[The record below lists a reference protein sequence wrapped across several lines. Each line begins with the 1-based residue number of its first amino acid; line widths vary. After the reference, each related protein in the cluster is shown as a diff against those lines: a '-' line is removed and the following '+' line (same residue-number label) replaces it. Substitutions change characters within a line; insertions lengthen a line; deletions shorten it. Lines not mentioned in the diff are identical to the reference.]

1 MLRIARNSLALMLG
15 ALGTPLAA
23 AAADWTTTDFRGA
36 YVDDWALPADDAISI
51 EMGTRY
57 WYALGAHRMDV
68 IGDSYASDDASH
80 IIELHLRID
89 DLSTGFYLKGLAGYA
104 AAINSSYSTPA
115 TGGTVKSQSGN
126 IGYVGADIG
135 YAPVATDGFR
145 FGGFVGYQY
154 WNDSPD
160 MGRQNFLLATG
171 GGASEPN
178 NLHYNMLRLGLTGTA
193 ELGDMFDITAEAA
206 VIPYASV
213 GGTYGAFTVSG
224 PGGNVQGSAAELS
237 GGWLYGA
244 AGEVMARF
252 HPTENWTIGVG
263 GRAWYLKGEADVNF
277 STRDPLSPGDQQDW
291 ITKTEEFSTLRYGLL
306 GEITYRF

>member
-1 MLRIARNSLALMLG
+1 MSRIARNSLALALG
-15 ALGTPLAA
+15 ALAAPLAA
-23 AAADWTTTDFRGA
+23 SAADWTKTDFRGA
-36 YVDDWALPADDAISI
+36 YVDDWARPADDAISI
-51 EMGTRY
+51 ELGTRY

-68 IGDSYASDDASH
+68 IGDSYTSEDTSH
-80 IIELHLRID
+80 IVELHLRID
-89 DLSTGFYLKGLAGYA
+89 DHTTDFYLKGLAGYA
-104 AAINSSYSTPA
+104 AAIHSSYSTPA
-115 TGGTVKSQSGN
+115 TGGTMESQSGN
-126 IGYVGADIG
+126 IGYAGADIG
-135 YAPVATDGFR
+135 MTPVGTDNFR

-160 MGRQNFLLATG
+160 MGRENFTTVSG
-171 GGASEPN
+171 GGDSEVN

-193 ELGDMFDITAEAA
+193 KLGDKFDITAEAA

-213 GGTYGAFTVSG
+213 GGTYGAFTVTG
-224 PGGNVQGSAAELS
+224 PGGNVQGSPAELS

-263 GRAWYLKGEADVNF
+263 GRAWYLTGEADVNF
-277 STRDPLSPGDQQDW
+277 TTRDPLAPGDAQNW